1 MKDGTFATHQ
11 TNQGP
16 LMDKEPLIKLTWHG
30 HETVESIPALLN
42 QAKQIE
48 ITLPSNYNHALF
60 RKLHLQARTAEPEV
74 IDALG
79 GPELLAEIATITGL
93 GELATLTETL
103 TAAHA
108 TLQVFS
114 PPKVVITLPAANL
127 QT

>member
-1 MKDGTFATHQ
+1 ME
-11 TNQGP
+11 
-16 LMDKEPLIKLTWHG
+16 KEPLVKLTWHG
-30 HETVESIPALLN
+30 HETIESIPALLD

-60 RKLHLQARTAEPEV
+60 RKLHLQGRPAEPEV
-74 IDALG
+74 IDAFG
-79 GPELLAEIATITGL
+79 GPELLEEIATLTGL
-93 GELATLTETL
+93 GELAALTEPL